1 MQTPS
6 PSTLL
11 WIGVD
16 VSKATFDAALWGHQD
31 FQKMATA
38 AFPRTEEGVQ
48 AFRSWMVAH
57 GCPAAGVVMEATG
70 CYSQELGRWLQR
82 DLPGSRI
89 AIVNP
94 TLVKAFGRSLAL
106 RNKTDRLDACML
118 ARYGHERNPEAWVPM
133 TPERSE
139 LRDLIRTRTK
149 LIRLQVVIRRRLDDA
164 HGRTGHPAS
173 KAQQKVLKALQTQV
187 EALDRAIERQLHQ
200 VAELGHAV
208 DLLTTIPGVG
218 KVTAATV
225 LGEAGDLRAFRRGR
239 QLTAFVGVS
248 PRRYDS
254 GSSVRGRTRM
264 CRIGGAHAR
273 TVLFM
278 AAVAASRTAT
288 PLGDF
293 YRHLVDQGKPKKSAI
308 GALMR
313 KLVLV
318 MRAVLIQD
326 KPYSPRPA

>member
-1 MQTPS
+1 MQSTS
-6 PSTLL
+6 PPNLS

-16 VSKATFDAALWGHQD
+16 VSKSTFDAALWGHQD

-38 AFPRTEEGVQ
+38 AFPRTEGGVR
-48 AFRSWMVAH
+48 AFRSWAMVHRGQAM
-57 GCPAAGVVMEATG
+57 GVVMEATG

-82 DLPGSRI
+82 DLPESRV

-94 TLVKAFGRSLAL
+94 SLVKAFGRSLAL

-118 ARYGHERNPEAWVPM
+118 ARYGQERRPEAWVPM
-133 TPERSE
+133 TPERAE

-149 LIRLQVVIRRRLDDA
+149 LVRLQVTIRLRLDDA
-164 HGRTGHPAS
+164 LGRTGNPAG
-173 KAQQKVLKALQTQV
+173 KAQQKVLKVLQGQV
-187 EALDRAIERQLHQ
+187 EALDKAIERQLHQ
-200 VAELGHAV
+200 VNELGHAV
-208 DLLTTIPGVG
+208 ALLTTIPGVG
-218 KVTAATV
+218 KVTAATM
-225 LGEAGDLRAFRRGR
+225 LGEAGDLRSFRRGR

-248 PRRYDS
+248 PRRCDS

-326 KPYSPRPA
+326 KPYSPHQA

>member
-1 MQTPS
+1 M
-6 PSTLL
+6 
-11 WIGVD
+11 
-16 VSKATFDAALWGHQD
+16 
-31 FQKMATA
+31 
-38 AFPRTEEGVQ
+38 
-48 AFRSWMVAH
+48 
-57 GCPAAGVVMEATG
+57 
-70 CYSQELGRWLQR
+70 
-82 DLPGSRI
+82 PGSRV

-94 TLVKAFGRSLAL
+94 SLVKAFGRSLAL

-118 ARYGHERNPEAWVPM
+118 ARYGQERTPEAWIPM
-133 TPERSE
+133 TPERAE

-149 LIRLQVVIRRRLDDA
+149 LIRLQVTLRLRLEDA
-164 HGRTGHPAS
+164 LGRTGTPAG
-173 KAQQKVLKALQTQV
+173 KAQQKVLKVLQGQV
-187 EALDRAIERQLHQ
+187 EALDKAIERQLRQ

-208 DLLTTIPGVG
+208 ELLTTIPGVG
-218 KVTAATV
+218 KVTAATM

-264 CRIGGAHAR
+264 CRIGGVHAR
-273 TVLFM
+273 TVLYM

-293 YRHLVDQGKPKKSAI
+293 YRHLVEQGKPKKSAL

-318 MRAVLIQD
+318 MRAVLIRD
-326 KPYSPRPA
+326 KPYSPQPA

>member
-1 MQTPS
+1 MQLPS

-38 AFPRTEEGVQ
+38 AFPRTEEGAQ
-48 AFRSWMVAH
+48 AFRSWALAH
-57 GCPAAGVVMEATG
+57 GGPVVGVVMEATG

-82 DLPGSRI
+82 DMPGSRV

-94 TLVKAFGRSLAL
+94 SLVKAFGRSLAL

-118 ARYGHERNPEAWVPM
+118 ARYGQERTPEAWVPM
-133 TPERSE
+133 TPERAE

-149 LIRLQVVIRRRLDDA
+149 LIRLQVTIRLRLDDA
-164 HGRTGHPAS
+164 LGRTCSPAG
-173 KAQQKVLKALQTQV
+173 KAQRKVLKVLQGQV
-187 EALDRAIERQLHQ
+187 DALDKAIEGQLHQ

-208 DLLTTIPGVG
+208 ELLTTTPGVG
-218 KVTAATV
+218 KVTAATL

-273 TVLFM
+273 TVLYM
-278 AAVAASRTAT
+278 AAVSASRTAT

-293 YRHLVDQGKPKKSAI
+293 YRHLVEQGKPKKSAL

-326 KPYSPRPA
+326 KPYSPLPA

>member
-6 PSTLL
+6 SSNLL

-31 FQKMATA
+31 FQKMAAA
-38 AFPRTEEGVQ
+38 AFPRTEEGAR
-48 AFRSWMVAH
+48 AFRTWILAH
-57 GCPAAGVVMEATG
+57 GGDAVGVVMEATG
-70 CYSQELGRWLQR
+70 CYSQELARWLQR
-82 DLPGSRI
+82 DMPESRV

-94 TLVKAFGRSLAL
+94 SLVKAFGRSLAL

-118 ARYGHERNPEAWVPM
+118 ARYGQERTPEAWIPM
-133 TPERSE
+133 TPERAE
-139 LRDLIRTRTK
+139 LRDLIRTRSK
-149 LIRLQVVIRRRLDDA
+149 LIRLQVTIRIRLDDA
-164 HGRTGHPAS
+164 IGRPGTPAG
-173 KAQQKVLKALQTQV
+173 KAQQKVLKVLQGQV
-187 EALDRAIERQLHQ
+187 EALDLAIERQLGR
-200 VAELGHAV
+200 VSELGHAV
-208 DLLTTIPGVG
+208 QLLTTIPGVG
-218 KVTAATV
+218 KVTAATM
-225 LGEAGDLRAFRRGR
+225 LGEAGDLRGFRRGR

-248 PRRYDS
+248 PRRFDS

-264 CRIGGAHAR
+264 CRIGGVHAR
-273 TVLFM
+273 TVLYM

-293 YRHLVDQGKPKKSAI
+293 YRRLVDRGKPKKSAL

-326 KPYSPRPA
+326 KPYSPQPA